1 MPCQLLDAWSMLVQV
16 VLAAGSFSSLV
27 YKRHCERP
35 QRKLRIWLF
44 DTSKQALSAGLLHL
58 LNMLI
63 AQLVGAMPGA
73 KSHDPCVVY
82 SVNLLFDVAVGTV
95 VSYYLLRAS
104 ERALLRLASCGC
116 CCCPQLLRICAS
128 TGQYGSLPQIR
139 RWLPQLLLWVLIVCV
154 SKALCACIA
163 LRTSLVMQLGTLLL
177 QPLAP
182 FPKMEMV
189 VVMLIAPLFLSC
201 LQLWAQDNF
210 LKLRG
215 PKNPTPEEVYAPL
228 YRCPVLD
235 VDGASIEA
243 IPQAHVHGLDLQIVR
258 GVSAEGAA
266 LAQPP
271 TEFALQPLA
280 DGATDSGVVMG
291 GSEEV
296 AGYDSGSEDG
306 ERPNLRPSSSDPVD
320 AQLMVSVPRSV
331 PRSPRS

>member
-82 SVNLLFDVAVGTV
+82 SVNLLFDVAERP
-95 VSYYLLRAS
+95 SARSSALRAAAAAAVRSCS
-104 ERALLRLASCGC
+104 EFARAPVSTVAAADPPLAAAAATVGAD
-116 CCCPQLLRICAS
+116 RVRVKGA
-128 TGQYGSLPQIR
+128 
-139 RWLPQLLLWVLIVCV
+139 V
-154 SKALCACIA
+154 ACIA